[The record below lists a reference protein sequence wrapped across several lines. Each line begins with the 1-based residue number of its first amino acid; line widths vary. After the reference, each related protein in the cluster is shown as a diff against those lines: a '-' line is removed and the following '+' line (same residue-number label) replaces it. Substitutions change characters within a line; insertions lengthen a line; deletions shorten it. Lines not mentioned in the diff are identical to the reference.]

1 MNMNVLTTLCVYMN
15 GKVSVVSNRNYF
27 PKMKDFSRLGPP
39 RGNHVHHKS
48 GIIKQMV
55 QDKHVVATHH

>member
-1 MNMNVLTTLCVYMN
+1 MN

-27 PKMKDFSRLGPP
+27 PKMKDFSKLGPP